1 MAMTLGTG
9 NVGTVKK
16 RCRAIAIFAPPT
28 VNPLSFK
35 LRTHV
40 GCEVDAGQALG
51 DGELPSG
58 TSLIAVNKIRARY
71 KNSLVDTVV
80 PCHTVTTG
88 QHDVVATTRTL
99 DEFRDTCFTGAA
111 AIVILEP

>member
-16 RCRAIAIFAPPT
+16 RCRAIAFSTPPT

-58 TSLIAVNKIRARY
+58 ASLIAANKVRALY
-71 KNSLVDTVV
+71 KYSFVDTLV

-88 QHDVVATTRTL
+88 QHDTAATTGTL